1 MPHANHDTK
10 LLKLR
15 QQKVLNIHR
24 YKTTKDILGGIIIN
38 SIPSNEDTSQECENS
53 LFTII
58 SKESLSI

>member
-38 SIPSNEDTSQECENS
+38 SIPSNEDT
-53 LFTII
+53 II